1 MKKTFLIAAAVVAT
15 LSPLVAQ
22 AQTRELN
29 RDRREVREE
38 QQDLRQAKRSGDRN
52 DVRDAR
58 GDVREARQEY
68 REDRQDYRR
77 NQRGAYKGGRFT
89 APFKYRSFNNGAR
102 LSVSYYQPRYYV
114 SNYNAYRLQAPSHNQ
129 RYVRHYNDLLLVNV
143 RNGNVVRVFRN
154 LYY

>member
-15 LSPLVAQ
+15 LSPIVAQ

-38 QQDLRQAKRSGDRN
+38 QQDLRQAKRSGDRK

-58 GDVREARQEY
+58 GEVREAKQEY
-68 REDRQDYRR
+68 REDQQDYRR
-77 NQRGAYKGGRFT
+77 NQRGAYKGSRFT
-89 APFKYRSFNNGAR
+89 APFKYRSFNSGAR
-102 LSVSYYQPRYYV
+102 LSVNYYQPRYYV
-114 SNYNAYRLQAPSHNQ
+114 SNYNAYRLQAPNRNQ

-143 RNGNVVRVFRN
+143 RNGNVVRVLRN
-154 LYY
+154 FYY